1 MCGVRRSVC
10 DTCGF
15 RGKPFQPKLCF
26 FRVSHFLRSSSPTLG
41 RECPESADF
50 DTYTSDFDTQ
60 GIYSLS
66 EISKRDN
73 AGASKLPERGIA
85 GASELPKRLN
95 DQKGWK
101 RLQDLLAVESAGWSA
116 SR

>member
-1 MCGVRRSVC
+1 
-10 DTCGF
+10 
-15 RGKPFQPKLCF
+15 
-26 FRVSHFLRSSSPTLG
+26 LG

-60 GIYSLS
+60 GIYSLR

-73 AGASKLPERGIA
+73 AGAGKLPERVIA

-101 RLQDLLAVESAGWSA
+101 RLHYLQENFDHTYILIFLILIFFFKSI
-116 SR
+116 